1 MAVPMVLL
9 EPESAFAAVVFA
21 AVMPAAH
28 LHPTLQRNNKFTS
41 MQPGAHLLNLKCGA
55 ARKPLP

>member
-9 EPESAFAAVVFA
+9 EPESAFAAV
-21 AVMPAAH
+21 MPVAH
-28 LHPTLQRNNKFTS
+28 LYPTLQRNNKFTS